1 MWSIRYGRQRCSLF
15 NEQRW
20 RVLLHQT
27 CPKCCAKAL
36 WKTSYCGVFKK
47 LAVRLRL
54 WKRVSHWQ
62 VSSIISGC
70 RYVLQTWMFL
80 QQTFWSKDNQKSFL
94 HHMPDA
100 VIHSFRRSF
109 HDRLMSAGVQSDMID
124 QLGGWSNQ
132 TVGHGYGE
140 GYSLAVLRKCLSLE
154 NQISKT
160 LHHYSSISPS
170 PKGEYH
176 QYL

>member
-1 MWSIRYGRQRCSLF
+1 MDVSAA
-15 NEQRW
+15 N
-20 RVLLHQT
+20 LLIKGQ
-27 CPKCCAKAL
+27 PKE
-36 WKTSYCGVFKK
+36 
-47 LAVRLRL
+47 
-54 WKRVSHWQ
+54 
-62 VSSIISGC
+62 
-70 RYVLQTWMFL
+70 
-80 QQTFWSKDNQKSFL
+80 FL

-100 VIHSFRRSF
+100 VIHSFRHSF
-109 HDRLMSAGVQSDMID
+109 HDRLRSAGVQSEMID

-160 LHHYSSISPS
+160 LHHYSPISPS